1 MSLLKALGV
10 EKIIDERVSKLEGE
24 ALESVTTARRLVQNI
39 AENKKNLFLT
49 ASALKLTQ
57 GKVEKNEKIIGR
69 IGDAVEFNQKRLDKL
84 EELGKLQTDVLIKTN
99 PQSGLKL

>member
-39 AENKKNLFLT
+39 AENKNTKKMLL
-49 ASALKLTQ
+49 LWYVTQ
-57 GKVEKNEKIIGR
+57 AISI
-69 IGDAVEFNQKRLDKL
+69 
-84 EELGKLQTDVLIKTN
+84 
-99 PQSGLKL
+99 